1 MSAFMRRLF
10 NAVRRVF
17 PHCVAQSQAI
27 AFNMFLASFPM
38 LLLMLGV
45 VAASVRLRFGL
56 IAIVA
61 HLRPVLPATSARV
74 VSAFLIRR
82 DSNAWQ
88 WISLG
93 LGGTLIAGAQM
104 MRLIIDGFHMAYG
117 ERPSLRFWNHNLR
130 AILLL
135 CTTIAPWFVTAGL
148 IVFGKQL
155 RNWMIHQ
162 SGMPILVSALWSG
175 LYVTVVLVL
184 AMLVLAAIYRVGR
197 PGAGGWDA
205 VLPGAAGATILWWL
219 VSSAFGLY
227 VRHVPYG
234 AMYGGLAAAIGLML
248 WMQLTSMII
257 LLGAAYNAE
266 SARWRAKMAGAA
278 GHNAAQNAG
287 RAVEDA
293 SGAGSVMGTGTGAGS
308 SASDAG
314 GAGATGSN
322 AGNAEAGAGAA
333 DGRLVRDTRVRAR

>member
-1 MSAFMRRLF
+1 
-10 NAVRRVF
+10 
-17 PHCVAQSQAI
+17 
-27 AFNMFLASFPM
+27 M

-155 RNWMIHQ
+155 RNWMIHE
-162 SGMPILVSALWSG
+162 SGMPILVSALWSA
-175 LYVTVVLVL
+175 LYVAVVH
-184 AMLVLAAIYRVGR
+184 
-197 PGAGGWDA
+197 GAGHA
-205 VLPGAAGATILWWL
+205 GARRDLSRRTAGAREDGTPFCPARRCATILWGV